1 MTCIFQARCVI
12 VRASKTITKI
22 IRINA
27 LILSWFFSKERK
39 GDIFIMNNKKVK
51 RFELRLTEEERE
63 LLKSKVEKV
72 GYITQADFI
81 RKLITDSQIHSN
93 LDRVKLNEIRRLAGL
108 LGKNTGLL
116 KMYIMEL
123 DEPNK
128 KMIDKIISDN
138 ERLKKEIRQ
147 VLAQIKAKFNI

>member
-1 MTCIFQARCVI
+1 MF
-12 VRASKTITKI
+12 VRASKTTTKI
-22 IRINA
+22 IRIVNA

-81 RKLITDSQIHSN
+81 RKLITDSQICSN
-93 LDRVKLNEIRRLAGL
+93 LDKVKLNEIRRLAGL
-108 LGKNTGLL
+108 LGKYTGLL

-123 DEPNK
+123 EQPNK
-128 KMIDKIISDN
+128 KMIDKIINDN
-138 ERLKKEIRQ
+138 EKIKKEIKQ
-147 VLAQIKAKFNI
+147 ILEQIKAGFNI

>member
-1 MTCIFQARCVI
+1 MTCNLQARCVNVGTFTENNSHKCSSFI
-12 VRASKTITKI
+12 LVLLKRTK
-22 IRINA
+22 
-27 LILSWFFSKERK
+27 
-39 GDIFIMNNKKVK
+39 GGYFIMNKKDK
-51 RFELRLTEEERE
+51 WFKLRLSEEERE

-72 GYITQADFI
+72 GYITQSDYI

>member
-1 MTCIFQARCVI
+1 M
-12 VRASKTITKI
+12 
-22 IRINA
+22 
-27 LILSWFFSKERK
+27 
-39 GDIFIMNNKKVK
+39 NKKDRWFK
-51 RFELRLTEEERE
+51 LRLSEEERE

-72 GYITQADFI
+72 GYITQSDFI

-93 LDRVKLNEIRRLAGL
+93 LDKIKLNDIRRLAGL

-123 DEPNK
+123 EEPNK

-138 ERLKKEIRQ
+138 EKIKQDIKQ

>member
-1 MTCIFQARCVI
+1 M
-12 VRASKTITKI
+12 
-22 IRINA
+22 
-27 LILSWFFSKERK
+27 
-39 GDIFIMNNKKVK
+39 NKKDK
-51 RFELRLTEEERE
+51 WFKLRLSEEERE

-72 GYITQADFI
+72 GYITQSDYI

-93 LDRVKLNEIRRLAGL
+93 LDKVKLNEIRRLAGL

-147 VLAQIKAKFNI
+147 VLAQIKTKFNI

>member
-1 MTCIFQARCVI
+1 MF

-22 IRINA
+22 IRIVNA

-81 RKLITDSQIHSN
+81 RKLITDSQIYSN
-93 LDRVKLNEIRRLAGL
+93 LDKVKLNEIRRLAGL
-108 LGKNTGLL
+108 LAKNTGLL

-123 DEPNK
+123 EQPNK
-128 KMIDKIISDN
+128 KMIDKIINDN
-138 ERLKKEIRQ
+138 EKIKKEIKQ
-147 VLAQIKAKFNI
+147 ILEQIKAGFNI

>member
-1 MTCIFQARCVI
+1 MTCNLQARCVI

-22 IRINA
+22 ISINA

-39 GDIFIMNNKKVK
+39 GDIFIMNKKVK

-81 RKLITDSQIHSN
+81 RKLITDNQIHSN
-93 LDRVKLNEIRRLAGL
+93 LDRVKLNEIRHIAGL

-116 KMYIMEL
+116 KMYIIVL

-128 KMIDKIISDN
+128 K
-138 ERLKKEIRQ
+138 
-147 VLAQIKAKFNI
+147 

>member
-1 MTCIFQARCVI
+1 MF
-12 VRASKTITKI
+12 VRAGKTITKI
-22 IRINA
+22 IRIVNA

-128 KMIDKIISDN
+128 KMIDKIINDN
-138 ERLKKEIRQ
+138 EKIKKEIKQ
-147 VLAQIKAKFNI
+147 ILEQIKAGFNI

>member
-1 MTCIFQARCVI
+1 M
-12 VRASKTITKI
+12 
-22 IRINA
+22 
-27 LILSWFFSKERK
+27 
-39 GDIFIMNNKKVK
+39 NKKDRWFK
-51 RFELRLTEEERE
+51 LRLSEEERE

-72 GYITQADFI
+72 GYITQSDFI

-93 LDRVKLNEIRRLAGL
+93 LDKIKLNNIRRLAGL

-123 DEPNK
+123 EEPNK

-138 ERLKKEIRQ
+138 EKVKQEIRQ
-147 VLAQIKAKFNI
+147 LLAQVKAGFNI

>member
-1 MTCIFQARCVI
+1 M
-12 VRASKTITKI
+12 
-22 IRINA
+22 
-27 LILSWFFSKERK
+27 
-39 GDIFIMNNKKVK
+39 NKKDRWFK
-51 RFELRLTEEERE
+51 LRLSEAERE

-72 GYITQADFI
+72 GYITQSDFI

-93 LDRVKLNEIRRLAGL
+93 LDKIKLNNIRRLAGL

-123 DEPNK
+123 EEPNK

-138 ERLKKEIRQ
+138 EKVKQEIRQ
-147 VLAQIKAKFNI
+147 LLAQVKAGFNI

>member
-1 MTCIFQARCVI
+1 
-12 VRASKTITKI
+12 
-22 IRINA
+22 
-27 LILSWFFSKERK
+27 
-39 GDIFIMNNKKVK
+39 MNNKKVK

-128 KMIDKIISDN
+128 KMIDKIINDN
-138 ERLKKEIRQ
+138 EKIKKEIKQ
-147 VLAQIKAKFNI
+147 ILEQIKAGFNI

>member
-1 MTCIFQARCVI
+1 M
-12 VRASKTITKI
+12 
-22 IRINA
+22 
-27 LILSWFFSKERK
+27 
-39 GDIFIMNNKKVK
+39 NKKDK
-51 RFELRLTEEERE
+51 WFKLRLSEEERE

-72 GYITQADFI
+72 GYITQSDYI

-93 LDRVKLNEIRRLAGL
+93 LDKVKLNEIRRLAGL

>member
-1 MTCIFQARCVI
+1 MF

-22 IRINA
+22 IRIVNA

-51 RFELRLTEEERE
+51 RFELRLTAEERE

-81 RKLITDSQIHSN
+81 RKLITDSQICSN
-93 LDRVKLNEIRRLAGL
+93 LDKVKLNEIRRLAGL
-108 LGKNTGLL
+108 LGKYTGLL

-123 DEPNK
+123 EQPNK
-128 KMIDKIISDN
+128 KMIDKIINDN
-138 ERLKKEIRQ
+138 EKIKKEIRQ
-147 VLAQIKAKFNI
+147 ILEQIKAKFNI